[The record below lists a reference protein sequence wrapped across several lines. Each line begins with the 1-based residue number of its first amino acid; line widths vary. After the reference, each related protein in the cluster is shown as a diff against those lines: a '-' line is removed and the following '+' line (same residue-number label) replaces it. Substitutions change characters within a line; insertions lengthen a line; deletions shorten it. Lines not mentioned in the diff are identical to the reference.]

1 MNQLSSDQEIRGTRF
16 NVPPETIKKQ
26 TKYMGGG
33 QFQDIGHQTT
43 KEIPK
48 RQETR

>member
-26 TKYMGGG
+26 TKYVCGGAVSRHWAS
-33 QFQDIGHQTT
+33 DN
-43 KEIPK
+43 K
-48 RQETR
+48 RDPQETGN